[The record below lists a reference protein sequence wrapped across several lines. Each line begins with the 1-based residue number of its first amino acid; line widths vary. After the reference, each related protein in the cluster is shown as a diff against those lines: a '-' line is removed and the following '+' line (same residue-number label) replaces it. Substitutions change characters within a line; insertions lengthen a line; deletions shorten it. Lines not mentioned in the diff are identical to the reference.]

1 MQTTDEIAQLITEW
15 RAGVAD
21 QAKRYDAASRAI
33 DGVSVTE
40 TAAGGAIMVTVASSG
55 IPTDLRLGEDVGR
68 MKPDQIA
75 SQIMACLRRAQARL
89 ADQVGAVVTDTVG
102 DGAGAEAIAGEYR
115 HRFPA
120 PPDMDVEPPSP
131 LQENADFGLSA
142 MDTEPTPAEPVA
154 PAAPVAPVQ
163 PAAARTKQRPP
174 AGNDDVEDWSARPW

>member
-1 MQTTDEIAQLITEW
+1 MQTTDEISRLITEW

-33 DGVSVTE
+33 DGVTVTE

-89 ADQVGAVVTDTVG
+89 ADQVGAVVTETVG

-115 HRFPA
+115 HRFPP
-120 PPDMDVEPPSP
+120 PPDVAVEPPSP
-131 LQENADFGLSA
+131 LEENADFGLSA
-142 MDTEPTPAEPVA
+142 MDTEPA
-154 PAAPVAPVQ
+154 PAAPTAPAAPAQ
-163 PAAARTKQRPP
+163 PAAARTKRPP
-174 AGNDDVEDWSARPW
+174 ANNNDDVEDWSAQPW